1 MHFLTYLKRGNLS
14 SGLASLGNLA
24 ISIVKFIVA
33 GISGNGTMFATA
45 MHSLAD
51 TVNQSF
57 VYFGSV
63 LAEMDPSKKFP
74 HGFGRV
80 INLVC
85 MIAVIVV
92 TVMAYHTII
101 SGWELI
107 RNPQESSD
115 FLLNIIVLLFSFGV
129 DGYILIKTMKEI
141 QHEAKVEG
149 KSNLITSA
157 VRNVQKATPATKL
170 VFYED
175 IVATLGAILAII
187 GIVLAQFFEILV
199 ADGVISILI
208 GILMLFVA
216 FRVGYDNMLGL
227 IGVAAPAEIEDDIA
241 KSVLADSCVVDI
253 DEMRVVQ
260 EGRAYHVY
268 ITVELKKGLTLD
280 EADDLKFRMSKKL
293 LNDPNITNVVLAVV
307 EDDGIREWHPRMEG

>member
-63 LAEMDPSKKFP
+63 LAEMDPLKKFP

-149 KSNLITSA
+149 KPNLITSA

-216 FRVGYDNMLGL
+216 FRVGYDNMLGTYR
-227 IGVAAPAEIEDDIA
+227 
-241 KSVLADSCVVDI
+241 SSSTS
-253 DEMRVVQ
+253 R
-260 EGRAYHVY
+260 
-268 ITVELKKGLTLD
+268 
-280 EADDLKFRMSKKL
+280 
-293 LNDPNITNVVLAVV
+293 N
-307 EDDGIREWHPRMEG
+307 